1 MEFTWSLPESVKE
14 KATRIAEVKRAIYFV
29 KHSADSVIKVET
41 AEDVMNV
48 YPMFIQNGCM
58 DAGIV
63 PVVLGNDGKEELYLV
78 RV

>member
-29 KHSADSVIKVET
+29 KHSVDSVIKVET

-58 DAGIV
+58 EAGIV
-63 PVVLGNDGKEELYLV
+63 PVFLENDGKEELYLV

>member
-1 MEFTWSLPESVKE
+1 MEFTWGLPESVKE
-14 KATRIAEVKRAIYFV
+14 KVTRIAEVKRAIYFV
-29 KHSADSVIKVET
+29 KHSVDSVIKVET

-58 DAGIV
+58 EAGIV
-63 PVVLGNDGKEELYLV
+63 PVVLENDGKEELYLV

>member
-29 KHSADSVIKVET
+29 KHSIDSVIKVET

-58 DAGIV
+58 ESGIV
-63 PVVLGNDGKEELYLV
+63 PVVLENDGKEELYLV